1 MIFGIVIGNYK
12 FNASLSMVN
21 MAVTLVL
28 LLFFVSR
35 LAGNSGLKKANI
47 LWTSVSIATYAAMWI
62 FLLAVDTLQIT
73 VNPVLKVLFIV
84 LYCAM
89 GTSKMA
95 TSCVSNPLRFDIIDY
110 EFSRSGRYMPAVV
123 NTTYSFVDKLIS
135 SLASTIVAVAVA
147 SSVYT

>member
-35 LAGNSGLKKANI
+35 LAGNSGLKKASI

-73 VNPVLKVLFIV
+73 VNPILKVLFIV
-84 LYCAM
+84 L
-89 GTSKMA
+89 
-95 TSCVSNPLRFDIIDY
+95 
-110 EFSRSGRYMPAVV
+110 
-123 NTTYSFVDKLIS
+123 
-135 SLASTIVAVAVA
+135 
-147 SSVYT
+147 